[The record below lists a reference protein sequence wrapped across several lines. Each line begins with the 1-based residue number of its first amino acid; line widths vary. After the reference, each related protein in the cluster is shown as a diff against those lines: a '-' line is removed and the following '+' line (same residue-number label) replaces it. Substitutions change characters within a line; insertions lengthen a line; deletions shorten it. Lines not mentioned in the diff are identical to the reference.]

1 MPRPQATLFINH
13 LPHGDDAT
21 LHAQMAAYG
30 DIVRC
35 FIVRAPDAYGALGE
49 SKGYAFVE
57 FGLPSQAKAALRAIE
72 EGYDIDRRRC
82 VPAGW
87 EEFTTAAAAAAGERG
102 SRGAMAGW
110 LVRLARA
117 VLSRSS
123 PAGAG
128 LPRPSGKPVHSP
140 TRPAAAY
147 RRLKGLEDKYFEER
161 IR

>member
-87 EEFTTAAAAAAGERG
+87 EEFTTAAAAAGERG
-102 SRGAMAGW
+102 SRGARQQGSDGW
-110 LVRLARA
+110 LAGPPRARSA
-117 VLSRSS
+117 LSFKSCRSRP
-123 PAGAG
+123 PATLGQACAFSHAPGRCVPQAQGA
-128 LPRPSGKPVHSP
+128 
-140 TRPAAAY
+140 
-147 RRLKGLEDKYFEER
+147 
-161 IR
+161 